1 MALTLHGYRIPNT
14 HADVPRLRK
23 ALTVKPYVPSVFV
36 PSHRV
41 PRYPV
46 YLESEDWF
54 YLPKTYGIQ
63 HYGPPATT
71 TRDVPQTPAEH
82 WEFRGEIRP
91 AQRPVVEAYLH
102 PVPKD
107 GILSLAT
114 GGGKTVCALY
124 IASQLRVPALILV
137 HNTFLRDQWEDRIR
151 SFLPRARIGRVQGDI
166 VDIADRDVVIAMLQT
181 LSMKEFPKDTFK
193 PIGLVIVDECHHI
206 ASEVFVQAI
215 PKVTSKHMLGLSATP
230 ERKDHLM
237 FVMEWVL
244 GPILYRSNTG
254 DIADDKVRVEVY
266 EFKSDDPEFL
276 EVVYNSQGVMST
288 VHMINK
294 LAEYAPRLGLL
305 TELISDVVRTSPER
319 QMLVLSDRVQHCK
332 DILAALPE
340 DVRSKAAIL
349 AQSVKADQRAAYCAD
364 KKVLIATYSMCKE
377 GFDVATL
384 NTLLIATPRPDVDQ
398 IVGRI
403 LRVEKTKRTVH
414 PLILDVVDPQFKRQ
428 FQERLSLYKKRNY
441 TVENMSLE

>member
-1 MALTLHGYRIPNT
+1 M
-14 HADVPRLRK
+14 
-23 ALTVKPYVPSVFV
+23 
-36 PSHRV
+36 
-41 PRYPV
+41 
-46 YLESEDWF
+46 
-54 YLPKTYGIQ
+54 
-63 HYGPPATT
+63 
-71 TRDVPQTPAEH
+71 
-82 WEFRGEIRP
+82 
-91 AQRPVVEAYLH
+91 
-102 PVPKD
+102 
-107 GILSLAT
+107 
-114 GGGKTVCALY
+114 
-124 IASQLRVPALILV
+124 
-137 HNTFLRDQWEDRIR
+137 
-151 SFLPRARIGRVQGDI
+151 
-166 VDIADRDVVIAMLQT
+166 DIADRDVVIAMLQT

-254 DIADDKVRVEVY
+254 DVSDDKVRVEVY
-266 EFKSDDPEFL
+266 EFKTDDPVFL

-288 VHMINK
+288 AHMINK
-294 LAEYAPRLGLL
+294 LAEFKPRLALL
-305 TELISDVVRTSPER
+305 TDLIADVVRTSPER

-332 DILAALPE
+332 DILEALPD
-340 DVRSKAAIL
+340 DVRNQSAIL
-349 AQSVKADQRAAYCAD
+349 AQNVKADQRAAYCAD

-377 GFDVATL
+377 GFDVASL

-403 LRVEKTKRTVH
+403 LRVEKTKRLVH
-414 PLILDVVDPQFKRQ
+414 PLILDIVDPQFKRQ

-441 TVENMSLE
+441 TIENMAI